1 MVPVHASCMVTNL
14 GCSPVTNLDV
24 SLRLRLQ
31 NQLGRG
37 ADDAKRDLN
46 EVKTAAERLGKMR
59 ADGIQAGLAGVGKTA
74 REAKAALGTVGA
86 EAEELRRKLGRVG
99 TGSLRGLTSEVGDA
113 KAALRSIGTEADDV
127 RRKLGRID
135 DTAFDTLKSD
145 AREAE
150 GALNR
155 VGAAAG
161 ELKTKLNGLRTNGV
175 GAAPYRPGHGPS
187 GSSAAGLGLAG
198 LVDQAG
204 IPIALGAG
212 AAYVAGSATAGLGLV
227 AGASIRGAAGD
238 EFTSDQ
244 LRVLGE
250 YGPEQQARYDQLMAQ
265 IGARKGTGTGGAMS
279 VFGRLMAGGL
289 DPESAAASTESAIMF
304 GKATQASPEDA
315 ARTTIALRNIFGIGT
330 DQIMAAY
337 DAMAMGGKAGEFE
350 VPDMAKN
357 FPSIASK
364 MAALGEGGMS
374 GTQLA
379 VALGQAIRKT
389 AGSSDEAA
397 TNFENMLGKFR
408 SQDFIKN
415 AKEYGIDPDATMKS
429 AAAAGESPVLALLDE
444 IKTKVGMDGV
454 KLAKLMP
461 DVQSLAG
468 LEASL
473 KGLDE
478 VRKLMTDMQAS
489 PGTVMADFATA
500 TENASSAFD
509 RFTANVAAKAK
520 FLAAYALPPLTE
532 AMNAASGLMEGDNEP
547 AQIKA
552 PDGSSGATKQAVASA
567 NDRGARLNRLFE
579 RLFGFEPSNTSK
591 RLNTVDA
598 YQQYAQSR
606 MEGERGGPS
615 AIQRFLFG
623 DAAGSGFDFKKHF
636 GINLK
641 SSAEDAMSG
650 FNDGLREQGKISEE
664 EAQAIADSLRSIL
677 NFSVSPTISP
687 TIVPPAPASPA
698 PGQQSSINSGTQIN
712 QTINSPNSQHAARS
726 SARAIRLAQAGTY
739 YDIGRRL
746 A

>member
-1 MVPVHASCMVTNL
+1 MTNI
-14 GCSPVTNLDV
+14 DV

-31 NQLGRG
+31 NQIGRG

-46 EVKTAAERLGKMR
+46 EVRSAADRLGKTR
-59 ADGIQAGLAGVGKTA
+59 TDGIDTGLRKLGQSA
-74 REAKAALGTVGA
+74 RETKAALGTIGT

-99 TGSLRGLTSEVGDA
+99 NGSLRGLESEAREA
-113 KAALRSIGTEADDV
+113 KAALNSIGAGAEEL

-135 DTAFDTLKSD
+135 DGAFDGLKAD

-155 VGAAAG
+155 VGSAAT
-161 ELKTKLNGLRTNGV
+161 ELRSKLTNLRTNMGGGPV
-175 GAAPYRPGHGPS
+175 GAGAPYRTS
-187 GSSAAGLGLAG
+187 GTSGVGMGLAG

-204 IPIALGAG
+204 IPLALGAG
-212 AAYVAGSATAGLGLV
+212 AAYVAGSGAAGIGLI
-227 AGASIRGAAGD
+227 AGASIRAAAGD

-289 DPESAAASTESAIMF
+289 DPESAASSTESAIMF
-304 GKATQASPEDA
+304 GKATQASPDDA

-330 DQIMAAY
+330 DQIMGAY

-350 VPDMAKN
+350 VPDMAKH

-379 VALGQAIRKT
+379 VALGQSIRKT

-408 SQDFIKN
+408 SQDFIGN
-415 AKEYGIDPDATMKS
+415 AKDFGIDPDATMK
-429 AAAAGESPVLALLDE
+429 AAVAAGGSPILALLDE
-444 IKTKVGMDGV
+444 IKSKVGMDGV
-454 KLAKLMP
+454 QLAKLMP

-478 VRKLMTDMQAS
+478 ARKLMTDMSAA
-489 PGTVMADFATA
+489 PGTVMNDFANA
-500 TENASSAFD
+500 TDNASSAFD

-532 AMNAASGLMEGDNEP
+532 AMNAASNVMEGDGEP
-547 AQIKA
+547 NGITA
-552 PDGSSGATKQAVASA
+552 PEGASGSTRQAVSAA
-567 NDRGARLNRLFE
+567 NDRGARLNRFFE
-579 RLFGFEPSNTSK
+579 NLLGWEPSKASK
-591 RLNTVDA
+591 HINTVDA
-598 YQQYAQSR
+598 YQQYARTR

-615 AIQRFLFG
+615 AMKRFLLG
-623 DAAGSGFDFKKHF
+623 DAAEPGFDLKKHF
-636 GINLK
+636 AITLRPSAQK
-641 SSAEDAMSG
+641 SMEGYREGLAEEGAKAEQEAED
-650 FNDGLREQGKISEE
+650 
-664 EAQAIADSLRSIL
+664 IANSLRSIL
-677 NFSVSPTISP
+677 NINVSPTISP
-687 TIVPPAPASPA
+687 IVAPTAPASPA
-698 PGQQSSINSGTQIN
+698 PGQQSSVNPSNFRIN
-712 QTINSPNSQHAARS
+712 QNINSPNAQHAGRQAARQIQRAQARS
-726 SARAIRLAQAGTY
+726 L
-739 YDIGRRL
+739 YDTGRRL